1 MTNLTAITFA
11 IFAIQLSV
19 RPSDA
24 LAFTSHAST
33 LRQSFLAEHSSTGT
47 ALGRLPVLFSYG
59 NDETADIVQGD
70 NNASN
75 DSQGEV
81 QNMEC
86 SEEEVKVSVQQ
97 SSFRDRLEAL
107 GIKPVTV
114 SSLRRKAVAPLSLP
128 ELEWVSD
135 ATGRNITISFEWC

>member
-70 NNASN
+70 NDGSN

-86 SEEEVKVSVQQ
+86 SEEVKVGIQKL
-97 SSFRDRLEAL
+97 SFRDRLESL
-107 GIKPVTV
+107 GIEPVTV